1 MKDVIFKR
9 VLKTMLRDKTIILV
23 THDLHLLSQVDKIV
37 IFKEGSIVETGS
49 YTELLANPNSEFN
62 KLHVECEK
70 PLLEIEDI
78 DYDDSNN
85 LPDNFAEEKDFVL
98 VDGPNLQ
105 KIT

>member
-1 MKDVIFKR
+1 
-9 VLKTMLRDKTIILV
+9 MLRDKTIILV
-23 THDLHLLSQVDKIV
+23 THDLHPYFLRYKIV